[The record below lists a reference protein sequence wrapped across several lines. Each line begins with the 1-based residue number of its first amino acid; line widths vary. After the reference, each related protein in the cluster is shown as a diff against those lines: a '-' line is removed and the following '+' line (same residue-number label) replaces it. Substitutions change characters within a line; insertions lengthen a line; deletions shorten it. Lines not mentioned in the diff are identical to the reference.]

1 MKLLVKNI
9 ATLAGIDGGGV
20 LKKCGEEMAQFGD
33 QIEWIPE
40 ERAELKDE

>member
-20 LKKCGEEMAQFGD
+20 LKRCGSEMAQFNTIDNAWMLVEDGMT
-33 QIEWIPE
+33 
-40 ERAELKDE
+40 A